1 MKQSGVGLLGRSVD
15 KHAGVEA
22 VGPANI
28 RSCGQLLT
36 FKQVVNILKNLHV
49 AKPALYFTV
58 IITFLTTELFKRFH
72 NFSCSETDSGFG
84 MEEKQLAAAT
94 DK

>member
-1 MKQSGVGLLGRSVD
+1 MLQ
-15 KHAGVEA
+15 
-22 VGPANI
+22 N
-28 RSCGQLLT
+28 
-36 FKQVVNILKNLHV
+36 
-49 AKPALYFTV
+49 PALYFTV